1 MPEVRTE
8 RRFGVTA
15 QMSQIGRR
23 NLLNLRES
31 EIWPDLLDVLEMTC
45 IEMETVLINTDAD
58 KEAEVLANHRMA
70 KAAWQMFA
78 HFQLVVDE
86 QIAAYRA
93 SIARPTA
100 VPPLTRE
107 EMEQENILD
116 PTRLLPEEYASP
128 NGEQFL

>member
-1 MPEVRTE
+1 MPETRTE

-15 QMSQIGRR
+15 QMSQVARR
-23 NLLNLRES
+23 NLLNVRDS
-31 EIWPDLLDVLEMTC
+31 EIWPDLLDVFEMTC

-78 HFQLVVDE
+78 HFQVIVDE
-86 QIAAYRA
+86 QVAAYRA

-107 EMEQENILD
+107 EIERENILD
-116 PTRLLPEEYASP
+116 PTRPMPEEYAPTS
-128 NGEQFL
+128 GD